1 MTGPSFG
8 QHREGTASAHEWPGR
23 GGPRWLRG
31 HPRGSSTGVSA
42 AGAARG
48 RLRPC
53 TVPVPSEHPALQW
66 MGKCRPWPRSPF
78 STHKRSP
85 EIIKEFRGTTTEN
98 LAREKDFFFFST
110 RRRVSDTEERS
121 KRMTPRLL
129 LPTTPLLAAPFLR
142 SATHRQRQSLCL
154 AISNPDRSLHARCCF
169 LEVTFSF

>member
-1 MTGPSFG
+1 MFREKRGAQLERSHRPVGRSTSSTGWRVPVSDSTG
-8 QHREGTASAHEWPGR
+8 RARRQPTSGR

-98 LAREKDFFFFST
+98 LAREKDFFFFFQPGDACLT
-110 RRRVSDTEERS
+110 Q
-121 KRMTPRLL
+121 KRGLKGW
-129 LPTTPLLAAPFLR
+129 
-142 SATHRQRQSLCL
+142 
-154 AISNPDRSLHARCCF
+154 LHAS
-169 LEVTFSF
+169 SFPPPLC